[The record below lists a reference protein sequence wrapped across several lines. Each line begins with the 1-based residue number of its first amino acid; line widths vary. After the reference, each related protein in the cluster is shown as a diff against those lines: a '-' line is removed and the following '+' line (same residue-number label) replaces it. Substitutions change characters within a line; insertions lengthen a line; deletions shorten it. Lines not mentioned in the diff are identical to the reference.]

1 MNGVEQEGHD
11 FGKFEGTIKCDN
23 KDGTFTF
30 EFDRD
35 LANANIAEMVTELTE
50 DQRVRVSPHSP
61 FTVPCLDGHPRPSA
75 PMCFTDRI
83 RQADR

>member
-11 FGKFEGTIKCDN
+11 FGKFEGTIKYDN

-35 LANANIAEMVTELTE
+35 LANASIAEITELTE
-50 DQRVRVSPHSP
+50 DQRVRSSPPFSLHGSLSRRSP
-61 FTVPCLDGHPRPSA
+61 A
-75 PMCFTDRI
+75 PI
-83 RQADR
+83 RAHVFHRQNSTS